1 MLENATGTVTDTT
14 SVGAETAG
22 AAPQEDMDNIID
34 NFTLDDLLQY
44 GAEDDPLF
52 ADDAQHKGMKPI
64 SQWIHNVPE
73 DVRKH
78 LANIRADYTRKT
90 QALSAAKREVEQ
102 AKEQMRLQTEGFVKG
117 PLAQKLQNI
126 DTETEYDL
134 FDADGMKA
142 EIGRQA
148 QLMLKQMLQPA
159 QEEIEVQQRRLAL
172 DKFKMENPEM
182 TSPEYRTPI
191 VELLQSRPELKLEDA
206 FYIVKAKIDSKKSTA
221 ERAELADR
229 KARQKETVLK
239 SSKGTK
245 AQTASTPQFKSAVEA
260 YNWHKSRQT
269 F

>member
-1 MLENATGTVTDTT
+1 MLDNATGTVTDTT
-14 SVGAETAG
+14 SVGAETAE

-52 ADDAQHKGMKPI
+52 ADDAQHKGMKPLN
-64 SQWIHNVPE
+64 QWIHNVPE

-102 AKEQMRLQTEGFVKG
+102 AKEQMRLQTEGFVNG
-117 PLAQKLQNI
+117 PLAQKLENI
-126 DTETEYDL
+126 DTEAEYDL
-134 FDADGMKA
+134 FDTDGMKS
-142 EIGRQA
+142 EIQRQA

-182 TSPEYRTPI
+182 TSLEYRTPI

-206 FYIVKAKIDSKKSTA
+206 FYIVKAKIDSQKSAT

-245 AQTASTPQFKSAVEA
+245 AQTASVPQFKSAVEA

>member
-1 MLENATGTVTDTT
+1 MLENATGTVTDST
-14 SVGAETAG
+14 SVEDETVE
-22 AAPQEDMDNIID
+22 AAPQEAMDDIID

-44 GAEDDPLF
+44 GAEEDPLF

-64 SQWIHNVPE
+64 NQWIQNVPE

-90 QALSAAKREVEQ
+90 QALSAAKKEVEQ
-102 AKEQMRLQTEGFVKG
+102 AKEQMRLQTEGFVNG
-117 PLAQKLQNI
+117 PMARKLENI
-126 DTETEYDL
+126 DTETEYDF
-134 FDADGMKA
+134 FDAEGMKA
-142 EIGRQA
+142 EIQRQA

-182 TSPEYRTPI
+182 ISPEYRTPI

-206 FYIVKAKIDSKKSTA
+206 FYIVKAKIDSQKSAT
-221 ERAELADR
+221 ERAEFADR

-245 AQTASTPQFKSAVEA
+245 AQTASVPQFKSAIEA
-260 YNWHKSRQT
+260 YNWHKTRQT

>member
-102 AKEQMRLQTEGFVKG
+102 AQEKMRLQTEGFVKG

-142 EIGRQA
+142 EIQRQA

-206 FYIVKAKIDSKKSTA
+206 FYIVKAKIDSQKSAA

-245 AQTASTPQFKSAVEA
+245 AQTASTPQFKTAVEA

>member
-44 GAEDDPLF
+44 GAEEDPLF
-52 ADDAQHKGMKPI
+52 ADDAHHKGMKPL

-102 AKEQMRLQTEGFVKG
+102 AQEKMRLQTEGFVKG

-134 FDADGMKA
+134 FDAEGMKA
-142 EIGRQA
+142 EIQRQA

-245 AQTASTPQFKSAVEA
+245 AQTASTPQFKTAVEA